1 MLLNRERAQNY
12 MEKNDI
18 DVLVAHTPENVFY
31 SSDVFN
37 GSQWLNYYNSDMY
50 VAIPRDP
57 EVETWMILPAS
68 AGGQTWIK
76 DLRTYGPPTYTLK
89 NKKEMVVPFEDAE
102 YIGGDAEPSDILE
115 VTLEEKGL
123 AEKRIVFDE
132 LSLPLH
138 RKLSGRL
145 PKATVSMSSSIFKAI
160 RMVKTEEE
168 IERLTRVVK
177 ITEEAL
183 RVMFDAIRPGV
194 AVREIA
200 DAIKQ
205 TAIQE
210 SAIPELLIPL
220 GGPNLQ
226 GGDYTL
232 KNGDLFFADIGLR
245 HQGYLSDFGRT
256 AFMGSPPRQVERYY
270 EAVLKGEE
278 EAIKAMRP
286 GVKASEI
293 FKIAVETVRDEGI
306 PHYSRGGCGHGIGAG
321 FDLPLIGPGDNT
333 PLEENMVLEVETPYR
348 EMGFGGFMLED
359 TIIVKRGGAR
369 FLTEI
374 DRGLRII

>member
-1 MLLNRERAQNY
+1 MLLNRERAQSY
-12 MEKNDI
+12 MEKNDV

-37 GSQWLNYYNSDMY
+37 SSQWLNYYNSDMY
-50 VAIPRDP
+50 VAITIDP
-57 EVETWMILPAS
+57 EVEPWMILPAS
-68 AGGQTWIK
+68 TGGQTWIK

-89 NKKEMVVPFEDAE
+89 NKREMVVPFEDAE
-102 YIGGDAEPSDILE
+102 YVGGDAEPYDILG

-123 AEKRIVFDE
+123 AEKRIVFDQ
-132 LSLPLH
+132 LSLPLY

-145 PKATVSMSSSIFKAI
+145 PKATVSMSGSIFKAI

-168 IERLTRVVK
+168 VKRLTRVVK
-177 ITEEAL
+177 ITEKAL
-183 RVMFDAIRPGV
+183 KAMFETIRPGV
-194 AVREIA
+194 AVQEIA
-200 DAIKQ
+200 NAIKQ

-210 SAIPELLIPL
+210 NAVPELLIPL

-232 KNGDLFFADIGLR
+232 KKGDLFFADIGLR

-256 AFMGSPPRQVERYY
+256 AFMGTPPRQTEQYY
-270 EAVLKGEE
+270 DAVLNGEE
-278 EAIKAMRP
+278 AAIKAVKP

-293 FKIAVETVRDEGI
+293 FKIAVETVKDEGI
-306 PHYSRGGCGHGIGAG
+306 PHYSRGACGHGIGAG
-321 FDLPLIGPGDNT
+321 FDLPLISPGDDT

-369 FLTEI
+369 LLTEI
-374 DRGLRII
+374 DRDLHIF